1 MEHGGKDAGP
11 GQNHCNG
18 EGWLDGGSQ
27 HPGLRRVVSIDTCES
42 FSGFQVYANDN
53 EKPSMI

>member
-42 FSGFQVYANDN
+42 FSGF
-53 EKPSMI
+53 